1 MIQKMFKFVEMKMIA
16 WYNISYVIVNFAY
29 IKNIGSKHYV

>member
-1 MIQKMFKFVEMKMIA
+1 MFKFVEMKTIA
-16 WYNISYVIVNFAY
+16 WYNISYVIVKFSY